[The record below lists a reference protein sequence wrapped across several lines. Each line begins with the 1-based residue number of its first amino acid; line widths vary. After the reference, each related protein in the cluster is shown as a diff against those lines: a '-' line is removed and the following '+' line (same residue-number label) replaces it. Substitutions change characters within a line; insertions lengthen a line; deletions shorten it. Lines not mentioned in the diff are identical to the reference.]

1 MKLNIFSYPLD
12 AAAWFSMFR
21 NADDPLR
28 LKNFYISCSTKT
40 NEPIRDS
47 ACQIQYLHTTKLFPH
62 SLQL

>member
-28 LKNFYISCSTKT
+28 LKKFLYI
-40 NEPIRDS
+40 
-47 ACQIQYLHTTKLFPH
+47 LFN
-62 SLQL
+62 QN